1 MTTPTETTS
10 PPPPPADP
18 RARLAVAARELR
30 AAQAIVLD
38 PSCEDSLAA
47 THLTTAWQALALATC
62 PEGQLVPPAGS
73 PTCPEGQPISLA
85 PRPEDRAAL
94 PAALARA
101 IDEVLPALL
110 AVRGR
115 SPFEPLPWTVPHAT
129 LERHCDALARILA
142 RHQAPGHAGQARRRR
157 VALGAAGL
165 ALALLALR
173 PWQAE
178 NLGPW
183 AGTYFKRPDFSGA
196 STPRRELD
204 VHFDWGEKSPMD
216 AIPNDRFSAR
226 WETCLD
232 VPAAVAVPFQLVSDD
247 SSRLYIDGKLALDNW
262 GKHTVAARGATI
274 ELTPGEHHLRVE
286 YVEHA
291 DEASVALLA
300 SFGGEPPAAIP
311 RSMLHA
317 PQQGDDDASPCGDGE

>member
-47 THLTTAWQALALATC
+47 THLATAWQALALATG
-62 PEGQLVPPAGS
+62 PQGQHIPPADQPAGS
-73 PTCPEGQPISLA
+73 PTCPEGQTIPLG

-94 PAALARA
+94 PAALVRA
-101 IDEVLPALL
+101 IDEVLPAVL

-115 SPFEPLPWTVPHAT
+115 SPFEPLPWTVPHAA

-183 AGTYFKRPDFSGA
+183 AGTYFKRPSFISSVTQA
-196 STPRRELD
+196 SPSLALSHCCLLGGGT
-204 VHFDWGEKSPMD
+204 
-216 AIPNDRFSAR
+216 SAR
-226 WETCLD
+226 
-232 VPAAVAVPFQLVSDD
+232 A
-247 SSRLYIDGKLALDNW
+247 G
-262 GKHTVAARGATI
+262 VAAAR
-274 ELTPGEHHLRVE
+274 RR
-286 YVEHA
+286 
-291 DEASVALLA
+291 
-300 SFGGEPPAAIP
+300 PAE
-311 RSMLHA
+311 RSMLERRCFIISTWSWRGA
-317 PQQGDDDASPCGDGE
+317 REARWGEESGSSGCALDRHEIGRAHV